1 MVKNYPWKCYF
12 NFWEMMMLNHPIW
25 EVAYFQINHGENSG
39 LPLQLSPRASG
50 GLAWDRGTFTVRSN
64 SSKLGTQAR
73 YPLVNQHNELENHHA
88 INRKNH
94 YFYGHFPVRF
104 LYVYQRL
111 PPFPRSTGPIQQP
124 QAHLTSSLSKTGRW
138 PFKHLTRLWAS
149 CWEIYWIYS
158 HDESMVLLYMVTWI
172 PSIYPSHV
180 SIYTSIM
187 DPMD

>member
-1 MVKNYPWKCYF
+1 MVKILDCPSNWA
-12 NFWEMMMLNHPIW
+12 L
-25 EVAYFQINHGENSG
+25 
-39 LPLQLSPRASG
+39 
-50 GLAWDRGTFTVRSN
+50 VRLGVWPETEGHSRFAAILG
-64 SSKLGTQAR
+64 KLGTQAR